1 MEHPKSTGTNKSA
14 EWVRREDS
22 AQIYSNMF
30 FLNWSI
36 VDVRIRFGEMIPIG
50 TSPEG
55 SKVEYVVEENAAV
68 TMSWA
73 QVKALRDSLNDA
85 VTRYENTNGEI
96 DLRKLKLP
104 Q

>member
-1 MEHPKSTGTNKSA
+1 MEDHKSPGTNKSA

-22 AQIYSNMF
+22 AEIYSNMF
-30 FLNWSI
+30 FLNWSL

-55 SKVEYVVEENAAV
+55 SKVNYVIEENAAV

-73 QVKALRDSLNDA
+73 QAKALKDSLIDA
-85 VTRYENTNGEI
+85 VTRYENTNGAI
-96 DLRKLKLP
+96 DLQKLKLP
-104 Q
+104 L